1 MGPEM
6 TRSVSPANGL
16 GPQELQADGQA
27 LGDVH
32 DVCPVRP
39 DALGELDREHVGTDR
54 VGMLGHRGGDLVVVA
69 APPDPDAVGDVQ
81 SRCLTTLLDR
91 ADDLPRDSGPAKLV
105 VEGEVRIEGNDLP
118 PLVLG
123 ERSVAGIID
132 VLADRART
140 RDGVV
145 TKDAH
150 LLELPSEE
158 WLNVLEDDAEFARGA
173 LRNAARGAHA
183 ALLAL
188 VPDGGF
194 PEAPEHEATPD
205 LPALHL
211 VERMLVLRSSP
222 LVQRAS
228 AQALEELAET
238 AKELRLEPGETL
250 FERGDGVGRF
260 CFVAHGTIALERD
273 EPRIAARFGPGS
285 LVGGVAA
292 VTLDTEAYRAHAVTR
307 AVVLD
312 VDHDDLFDVVE
323 EHFDLGRSLI
333 VMVALENER
342 LRSEETAKALGKRRR
357 KFFEVALSRTEAQA
371 TAGLRRFPF
380 ARTDPFVPRVLAQRA
395 VRLLSVQTTI
405 AEPVPPF

>member
-1 MGPEM
+1 MSASSRIARELFLAAFFP
-6 TRSVSPANGL
+6 
-16 GPQELQADGQA
+16 PQ
-27 LGDVH
+27 
-32 DVCPVRP
+32 
-39 DALGELDREHVGTDR
+39 
-54 VGMLGHRGGDLVVVA
+54 VA
-69 APPDPDAVGDVQ
+69 A
-81 SRCLTTLLDR
+81 RI
-91 ADDLPRDSGPAKLV
+91 LPRIASAMRDLWVPAGHVLFRAGEPADVFYFV

-260 CFVAHGTIALERD
+260 CFVAQGTIALERD

-342 LRSEETAKALGKRRR
+342 LRGARARREGVAALPITPPGTK
-357 KFFEVALSRTEAQA
+357 Q
-371 TAGLRRFPF
+371 
-380 ARTDPFVPRVLAQRA
+380 
-395 VRLLSVQTTI
+395 VRG
-405 AEPVPPF
+405 A

>member
-1 MGPEM
+1 MSGGSRIARELFLAAFFP
-6 TRSVSPANGL
+6 
-16 GPQELQADGQA
+16 PQ
-27 LGDVH
+27 
-32 DVCPVRP
+32 
-39 DALGELDREHVGTDR
+39 
-54 VGMLGHRGGDLVVVA
+54 VA
-69 APPDPDAVGDVQ
+69 A
-81 SRCLTTLLDR
+81 RI
-91 ADDLPRDSGPAKLV
+91 LPRIASAMRDLWVPAGHVLFRAGEPADVFFFV

-118 PLVLG
+118 PLMLG

-140 RDGVV
+140 RDCVV

-150 LLELPSEE
+150 LLELPAEE

-183 ALLAL
+183 ALLTL

-194 PEAPEHEATPD
+194 PDVALHEAAPD
-205 LPALHL
+205 LPTLHL
-211 VERMLVLRSSP
+211 VERMLALRSTP

-228 AQALEELAET
+228 AQALEELAEI
-238 AKELRLEPGETL
+238 AKEVRLEPGQAL

-260 CFVAHGTIALERD
+260 CFVAQGTIALERD
-273 EPRIAARFGPGS
+273 EPRITARFGPGT

-292 VTLDTEAYRAHAVTR
+292 VTLETEPYSARAVTR
-307 AVVLD
+307 SVVLD

-342 LRSEETAKALGKRRR
+342 LRGARARR
-357 KFFEVALSRTEAQA
+357 E
-371 TAGLRRFPF
+371 G
-380 ARTDPFVPRVLAQRA
+380 TDPLPITAPGGGRA
-395 VRLLSVQTTI
+395 RG
-405 AEPVPPF
+405 A